1 MLEAELGINGAGPAY
16 RLLYTS
22 TDGNSG
28 RDIVAVSGALF
39 LPAGKPP
46 QGGWPLVAWAHG
58 TVGIADICAP
68 SVQGR
73 SLRDVT
79 YLRRWLS
86 EGFAVVATD
95 YQGLGVPGPHLYL
108 NTRSEAYSVID
119 SIRAAEQGF
128 PNLSHQAII
137 VGQSQGGQAAFAAAV
152 FAGKYAPD
160 LPVKAVVATGT
171 PDFTT
176 VEDLRRNFLDN
187 PFQGDYDPTVYDT
200 LFLLA
205 MAKQHDP
212 ALELAKVIE
221 PAAMDLFNQS
231 RSVCSA
237 RLEFDIEG
245 SGLTRHTAFKPGK
258 VLETLLPYVPTF
270 GYLDFKSN
278 IPIFMGIGAKDEE
291 VPYQGLLTLVSKACA
306 AGTVIEAHLYANTGH
321 SGAVN
326 GSIADSLAF
335 VRNISSGRP
344 IAKNCAPK
352 PQ

>member
-1 MLEAELGINGAGPAY
+1 MLNWRSKLATRMSSRQPSHVRCALVFAASVVASLLASPSRSHAETLQGDGRVPQFYQSQEKLPSRPGILLKHETLEAELGINGAGLAY

-22 TDGNSG
+22 TDGNSD

-152 FAGKYAPD
+152 FAGK
-160 LPVKAVVATGT
+160 
-171 PDFTT
+171 
-176 VEDLRRNFLDN
+176 
-187 PFQGDYDPTVYDT
+187 
-200 LFLLA
+200 
-205 MAKQHDP
+205 
-212 ALELAKVIE
+212 
-221 PAAMDLFNQS
+221 
-231 RSVCSA
+231 
-237 RLEFDIEG
+237 
-245 SGLTRHTAFKPGK
+245 
-258 VLETLLPYVPTF
+258 
-270 GYLDFKSN
+270 
-278 IPIFMGIGAKDEE
+278 
-291 VPYQGLLTLVSKACA
+291 
-306 AGTVIEAHLYANTGH
+306 
-321 SGAVN
+321 
-326 GSIADSLAF
+326 
-335 VRNISSGRP
+335 
-344 IAKNCAPK
+344 
-352 PQ
+352 